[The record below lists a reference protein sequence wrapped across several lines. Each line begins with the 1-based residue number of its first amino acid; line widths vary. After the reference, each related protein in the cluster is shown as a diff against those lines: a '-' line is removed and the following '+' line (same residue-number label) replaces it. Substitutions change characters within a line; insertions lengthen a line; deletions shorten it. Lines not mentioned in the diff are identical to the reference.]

1 MIKKSTPPTHMTGL
15 AQPATCPPPSLKMED
30 SKPDLT
36 SIEYLRNE
44 LNENRKAYAYK
55 IVDLFQS
62 LENMA
67 ETEFFEIVSTLD
79 GDGLQIGALIEKFRK
94 FKKS

>member
-1 MIKKSTPPTHMTGL
+1 MIKKSTGPTPP
-15 AQPATCPPPSLKMED
+15 PATMAMED
-30 SKPDLT
+30 NKPDLT
-36 SIEYLRNE
+36 SIEYLRHE
-44 LNENRKAYAYK
+44 WHENRKAYAYK

-62 LENMA
+62 LDSMS